1 MENNEN
7 VVSVEESKSV
17 VTSKIRNKCIRRWI
31 FRQRISQNLERFMP
45 WDSYTV

>member
-17 VTSKIRNKCIRRWI
+17 FHKIWNV
-31 FRQRISQNLERFMP
+31 FMP